1 MNPNIIRC
9 INERAHLYGA
19 DAVIMDKEA
28 DKLAPGPLP
37 ASIDDCTDDQLRAL
51 LLARQ
56 AQNARRRYFRE
67 LAAIDVLMG
76 HGPSPFAGLG

>member
-9 INERAHLYGA
+9 MNERAHLYGA

-28 DKLAPGPLP
+28 DRLAPTLP
-37 ASIDDCTDDQLRAL
+37 ADLDDCTEDQLRAVL
-51 LLARQ
+51 LSQQ
-56 AQNARRRYFRE
+56 AKAARRRYFRE
-67 LAAIDVLMG
+67 LAAIDVMMG